1 MFFSLD
7 HTEEVH
13 REAKDRDP
21 VWDCTLIKNMRENKD
36 IVVNPIYEWT
46 DTDVWEYIRRENIDI
61 NSLYE
66 RGYKRVGCIGCPL
79 ASYSDKVKEFSDYPK
94 YKEAYIRAFQRMVD
108 KRERMGKN
116 EGIISW
122 TDGQAVF
129 DWWLQ
134 EYKDKCRGQMT
145 LDDYV

>member
-1 MFFSLD
+1 
-7 HTEEVH
+7 
-13 REAKDRDP
+13 
-21 VWDCTLIKNMRENKD
+21 MRENKD

-61 NSLYE
+61 NPLYE

-116 EGIISW
+116 EGMRSW
-122 TDGQAVF
+122 TDGQGVF
-129 DWWLQ
+129 DWWMQ

-145 LDDYV
+145 LDNYV